1 MNKNSYIKL
10 NEKEKNQK
18 FDLYKSKLQFLILI
32 NSGIL
37 LITTQNDQILYSTD
51 IQKIIWTIVSIHI
64 LLFIV
69 LFDNLIR
76 ASQRIIRY
84 SELLSENS
92 EIPICDTE
100 DIEGKIEIIE
110 KILTITTLILILS
123 MMGVYI
129 LK

>member
-10 NEKEKNQK
+10 NGKEKNQK

-37 LITTQNDQILYSTD
+37 LITTQNDQILYSTN
-51 IQKIIWTIVSIHI
+51 IQKIIWTAVSIHI

-84 SELLSENS
+84 SELLSEDQ
-92 EIPICDTE
+92 EIPICETE
-100 DIEGKIEIIE
+100 DIEGKIEKIE
-110 KILTITTLILILS
+110 KILTLTTIILILF